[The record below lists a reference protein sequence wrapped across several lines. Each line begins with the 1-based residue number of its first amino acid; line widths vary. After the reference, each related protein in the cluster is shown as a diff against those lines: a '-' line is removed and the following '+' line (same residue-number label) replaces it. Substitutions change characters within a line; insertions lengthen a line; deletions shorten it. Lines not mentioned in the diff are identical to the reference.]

1 MINFNVLQYNREIEV
16 VCLDETGTSAATT
29 YLGNMPMYD
38 GHHKLHK
45 GIDNTLRFKIK
56 DTDRKSIDLSGKTI
70 IWKMYD
76 RESREN
82 VLFRYLDITNA
93 TKGMASLVITT
104 ADTIMLPEGFYQFAM
119 YTVENGVEQIIYTDT
134 YDNAKGT
141 IEIIDDIYPQ
151 FEDSQET
158 TTFFPTTKTV
168 NGEEVTT
175 FTTTTF
181 DGSGNTIK
189 SKSLHTIAL
198 YFDGMTGIVNVQGD
212 LSIQPSMNDT
222 DWFDLTPNLFYDK
235 NIIVNNETGVQ
246 AYMVNAN
253 VNWIRISYT
262 ATSGSISKVMLR
274 N

>member
-1 MINFNVLQYNREIEV
+1 MINVNVFQYNREIEV
-16 VCLDETGTSAATT
+16 VCVDSVGTAAMTP

-56 DTDRKSIDLSGKTI
+56 DTDRKPIDLTGKTI

-82 VLFRYLDITNA
+82 VLFRFADITNA
-93 TKGMASLVITT
+93 TKGQATLSIST

-119 YTVENGVEQIIYTDT
+119 YTVEEGVEQIIYTDT

-141 IEIIDDIYPQ
+141 IEVIDDIYPE

-158 TTFFPTTKTV
+158 ETFFNT
-168 NGEEVTT
+168 NGNYV
-175 FTTTTF
+175 TTTF

-189 SKSLHTIAL
+189 SRSLHTFAL
-198 YFDGMTGIVNVQGD
+198 YFDGFTGDVAIQGD
-212 LSIQPSMNDT
+212 LSVQPSSNDN
-222 DWFDLTPNLFYDK
+222 DWFDLTPDLMYDS
-235 NIIVNNETGVQ
+235 NIRINNETGVQ
-246 AYMVNAN
+246 GYVVQAN

-262 ATSGSISKVMLR
+262 KSAGEIKKVLLR

>member
-1 MINFNVLQYNREIEV
+1 MINVNVFQYSREIEV
-16 VCLDETGTSAATT
+16 VCQDGNGTTTMNT

-56 DTDRKSIDLSGKTI
+56 DTDRKPIDLTNKTI

-82 VLFRYLDITNA
+82 VLFRYADVTNA
-93 TKGMASLVITT
+93 LRGQCSLTIPT

-119 YTVENGVEQIIYTDT
+119 YTVEDGVEQIIYTDT

-141 IEIIDDIYPQ
+141 IEVIDDVYPE

-158 TTFFPTTKTV
+158 TTFFNDGSKFV
-168 NGEEVTT
+168 
-175 FTTTTF
+175 TTTF
-181 DGSGNTIK
+181 DGSGNTVK
-189 SKSLHTIAL
+189 SKSLHTVAI
-198 YFDGMTGIVNVQGD
+198 YYDGFTGTVNIQGD
-212 LSIQPSMNDT
+212 LSVQPSTNDN
-222 DWFDLTPNLFYDK
+222 DWFDLTPALLYDP

-246 AYMVNAN
+246 GYVVRAN
-253 VNWIRISYT
+253 VNWIRITYT
-262 ATSGSISKVMLR
+262 ATSGSISKILLR

>member
-1 MINFNVLQYNREIEV
+1 MINVNVFQYYREIEV
-16 VCLDETGTSAATT
+16 VCLDNDGTSTMT
-29 YLGNMPMYD
+29 PYLGNMPMYD
-38 GHHKLHK
+38 GQHKLHK

-56 DTDRKSIDLSGKTI
+56 DADRKAIDLTGKTI

-82 VLFRYLDITNA
+82 VLFRFADITNA
-93 TKGMASLVITT
+93 VKGQASLVITT

-141 IEIIDDIYPQ
+141 IEVIDDIYPE

-158 TTFFPTTKTV
+158 TTFFPSSFDE
-168 NGEEVTT
+168 NGETIIKY
-175 FTTTTF
+175 TTTTF
-181 DGSGNTIK
+181 DGSGNTVK

-198 YFDGMTGIVNVQGD
+198 YFDDMTGTVNIQGD
-212 LSIQPSMNDT
+212 LSVQPSLNDN
-222 DWFDLTPNLFYDK
+222 DWFDLTPQLFYDN

-253 VNWIRISYT
+253 VNWIRIRYT
-262 ATSGSISKVMLR
+262 ATSGSITKVMLR

>member
-1 MINFNVLQYNREIEV
+1 MINYNVFQYNREIEV
-16 VCLDETGTSAATT
+16 VCVDNENTTTMTT

-38 GHHKLHK
+38 GTHKLHK

-56 DTDRKSIDLSGKTI
+56 DTDRKPIDLTNKTV

-82 VLFRYLDITNA
+82 VLFRYPVITNA
-93 TKGMASLVITT
+93 TKGMCSLTIMTT
-104 ADTIMLPEGFYQFAM
+104 DTVMLPEGFYQFAM

-141 IEIIDDIYPQ
+141 IEVVDDIYPE

-158 TTFFPTTKTV
+158 ETFYNTDG
-168 NGEEVTT
+168 NYVTT
-175 FTTTTF
+175 VF

-189 SKSLHTIAL
+189 SKSLHTFAL
-198 YFDGMTGIVNVQGD
+198 YFDGFTGDVAIQGD
-212 LSIQPSMNDT
+212 LSVQPSTNDN
-222 DWFDLTPNLFYDK
+222 DWFDLTPDLMYDPG
-235 NIIVNNETGVQ
+235 IRINNETGVIGYVVQ
-246 AYMVNAN
+246 AN

-262 ATSGSISKVMLR
+262 KSAGELTKVLLR

>member
-1 MINFNVLQYNREIEV
+1 MINYNVFQYNREIEV
-16 VCLDETGTSAATT
+16 VCVDGDNTATMTT

-38 GHHKLHK
+38 ATHKLHK

-56 DTDRKSIDLSGKTI
+56 DTDRKPIDLTNKTV

-82 VLFRYLDITNA
+82 VLFRYPVVTNA
-93 TKGMASLVITT
+93 AKGMCSLTIMTN
-104 ADTIMLPEGFYQFAM
+104 DTVMLPEGFYQFAM

-141 IEIIDDIYPQ
+141 IEVIDDIYPE

-158 TTFFPTTKTV
+158 ETFFN
-168 NGEEVTT
+168 NGDNYV
-175 FTTTTF
+175 TTTF

-189 SKSLHTIAL
+189 SRSLHTFAL
-198 YFDGMTGIVNVQGD
+198 YFDGFTGDVAIQGD
-212 LSIQPSMNDT
+212 LSIQPSSNDN
-222 DWFDLTPNLFYDK
+222 DWFDLTPDLMYDS
-235 NIIVNNETGVQ
+235 NIRINNETGVQ
-246 AYMVNAN
+246 GYVVQAN

-262 ATSGSISKVMLR
+262 KTSGEIKKVLLR